1 MAWTHGRCL
10 LRVERHILTQS
21 ARAAACRRRAPAR
34 VLRDMRPAT
43 LQHPFLIGA
52 LLALAGCGALF
63 ETALQRAIKAHDAAA
78 VERLLAAGTSLGSS
92 WAELTPPGKLAIAQ
106 ISAASPESV
115 EILRLL
121 VAAEPERAAFLH
133 QTYSLNCRKTPCYA
147 PSTVEHVAR
156 HRSVEAVQ
164 VLIDAGLDLKSQGV
178 ANALVYAIAEDD
190 EPMARLLVDAGADV
204 NGWAKAGGSQFGEI
218 SVLDAARRKENTA
231 LVDYLQAKGA
241 R

>member
-1 MAWTHGRCL
+1 MAIAAGSWRRFAL
-10 LRVERHILTQS
+10 VLSLPALT
-21 ARAAACRRRAPAR
+21 ACGSVRET
-34 VLRDMRPAT
+34 D
-43 LQHPFLIGA
+43 LQ
-52 LLALAGCGALF
+52 
-63 ETALQRAIKAHDAAA
+63 KAVKSNDAAA
-78 VERLLAAGTSLGSS
+78 VERLLAAGASLESS
-92 WAELTPPGKLAIAQ
+92 WAELAPPGKLAITQ

-115 EILRLL
+115 VILRLL

-178 ANALVYAIAEDD
+178 TNALVYAIAEDD
-190 EPMARLLVDAGADV
+190 EPMARLLVEAGADV

-231 LVDYLQAKGA
+231 FVDYLQAKGA

>member
-1 MAWTHGRCL
+1 MAIAAGSWRRFAL
-10 LRVERHILTQS
+10 VLSLPALT
-21 ARAAACRRRAPAR
+21 ACGSVRET
-34 VLRDMRPAT
+34 D
-43 LQHPFLIGA
+43 LQ
-52 LLALAGCGALF
+52 
-63 ETALQRAIKAHDAAA
+63 KAVKSNDAAA
-78 VERLLAAGTSLGSS
+78 VERLLAAGASLESS
-92 WAELTPPGKLAIAQ
+92 WAELAPPGKLAITQ

-156 HRSVEAVQ
+156 HRNVEAVQ

-178 ANALVYAIAEDD
+178 TNALVYAIAEDD
-190 EPMARLLVDAGADV
+190 EPMARLLVEAGADV

-231 LVDYLQAKGA
+231 FVDYLQAKGA

>member
-1 MAWTHGRCL
+1 MAIAAGSWRRFAL
-10 LRVERHILTQS
+10 VLSLPALT
-21 ARAAACRRRAPAR
+21 ACGSVRET
-34 VLRDMRPAT
+34 D
-43 LQHPFLIGA
+43 LQ
-52 LLALAGCGALF
+52 
-63 ETALQRAIKAHDAAA
+63 KAVKSNDAAA
-78 VERLLAAGTSLGSS
+78 VERLLAAGASLESS
-92 WAELTPPGKLAIAQ
+92 WAELAPPGKLAITQ

-115 EILRLL
+115 VILRLL

-164 VLIDAGLDLKSQGV
+164 VLIDAGLDLKSQGGT
-178 ANALVYAIAEDD
+178 NALVYAIAEDD
-190 EPMARLLVDAGADV
+190 EPMARLLVEAGADV

-231 LVDYLQAKGA
+231 FVDYLQAKGA

>member
-1 MAWTHGRCL
+1 MAISASSWRRCAL
-10 LRVERHILTQS
+10 VLSLPALT
-21 ARAAACRRRAPAR
+21 ACGPVRE
-34 VLRDMRPAT
+34 T
-43 LQHPFLIGA
+43 ELQ
-52 LLALAGCGALF
+52 
-63 ETALQRAIKAHDAAA
+63 KAVKSNDAAA
-78 VERLLAAGTSLGSS
+78 VERLLAAGASLGSS
-92 WAELTPPGKLAIAQ
+92 WAELTPPGKLAITQ

-178 ANALVYAIAEDD
+178 TNALVYAIAEDD
-190 EPMARLLVDAGADV
+190 EPMARLLVEAGADV

-218 SVLDAARRKENTA
+218 SVLAAARRKENAA

>member
-1 MAWTHGRCL
+1 MA
-10 LRVERHILTQS
+10 
-21 ARAAACRRRAPAR
+21 
-34 VLRDMRPAT
+34 
-43 LQHPFLIGA
+43 IGA
-52 LLALAGCGALF
+52 SSWRRFALVLSLPALTACGPVR
-63 ETALQRAIKAHDAAA
+63 ETDLQKAVKSNDAAA
-78 VERLLAAGTSLGSS
+78 VERLLAAGASLGSS
-92 WAELTPPGKLAIAQ
+92 WAELAPPGKLAITQ

-156 HRSVEAVQ
+156 HRNVEAVQ

-178 ANALVYAIAEDD
+178 TNALVYAIAEDD
-190 EPMARLLVDAGADV
+190 EPMARLLVEAGADV